1 MICNLPASHPKPSS
15 KKSGMF
21 RASHGH
27 HMRLLT
33 HPRVPAGTAARCCCC
48 CCRWW
53 RLQDADYQA
62 AGATLVDKASALG
75 ADLVLKVR
83 PPALDEA
90 MQLKAGA
97 M

>member
-1 MICNLPASHPKPSS
+1 L
-15 KKSGMF
+15 
-21 RASHGH
+21 
-27 HMRLLT
+27 
-33 HPRVPAGTAARCCCC
+33 AARVTGG
-48 CCRWW
+48 RAGGASD
-53 RLQDADYQA
+53 LQDAEYQD

-90 MQLKAGA
+90 MQFKAGA